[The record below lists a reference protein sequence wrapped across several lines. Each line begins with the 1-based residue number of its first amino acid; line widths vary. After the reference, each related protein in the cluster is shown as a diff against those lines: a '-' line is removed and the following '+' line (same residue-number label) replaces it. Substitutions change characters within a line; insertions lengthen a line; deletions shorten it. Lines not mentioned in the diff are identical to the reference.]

1 MNNSPALWDKLLKQ
15 VPKGSALMGG
25 AVVDYLLGLPVN
37 DYDIFYTYKP
47 GQGHIFPG
55 NWQMSEAYFN
65 DPVWIKQHEEMY
77 MQGVDEFGNHPI
89 SSVVEYLVDGEHKV
103 QMIGVNYLDPLKHLK
118 NFDHSLTLASYDA
131 KGMFV
136 HKKVFQSYESKI
148 IEYVSKNLAA
158 DAVQKSLMR
167 AHKKAAKIGIEHDW
181 QYKGFIPKPK
191 VALGGIFDL

>member
-25 AVVDYLLGLPVN
+25 AVVDYLIGAPVN
-37 DYDIFYTYKP
+37 DYDIFYAYHP
-47 GQGHIFPG
+47 GEGWLFPG
-55 NWQMSEAYFN
+55 NWVMTKANFN
-65 DPVWIKQHEEMY
+65 DPVWIKEHEEMY
-77 MQGVDEFGNHPI
+77 LQGIDEFGNHPI
-89 SSVVEYLVDGEHKV
+89 SSVIEYLVDGEHKV
-103 QMIGVNYLDPLKHLK
+103 QMIGVNYDNPIKHLK

-136 HKKVFQSYESKI
+136 HKKVFQSYESKV
-148 IEYVSKNLAA
+148 IEYVSKNLEQG
-158 DAVQKSLMR
+158 AVVKSLAR
-167 AHKKAAKIGIEHDW
+167 AHKKAAKFGIEHDW